1 MRVFNIYRF
10 NIADKVKFKDAQSYI
25 QNMLSE
31 LGLGWSDL
39 AFAASTV
46 SGDRTISNVL
56 EKLPELKK
64 YFKSADVEHT
74 KRNKGRPIIRQIMQI
89 KETLP

>member
-31 LGLGWSDL
+31 LGLGCIIEFVSRHQKRFSDN
-39 AFAASTV
+39 V
-46 SGDRTISNVL
+46 IIS
-56 EKLPELKK
+56 
-64 YFKSADVEHT
+64 F
-74 KRNKGRPIIRQIMQI
+74 
-89 KETLP
+89 